1 MVSTGYEPTTNN
13 TLLAA
18 VTNVVGD
25 MDVDIPYGGGT
36 GSSGGLAIMAPT
48 TPPHPSTTQSIN
60 PLAAVV
66 HHGAPLSAAP
76 FFGGGGSAAA
86 IALPTRG
93 SFTQSNTSN
102 QVIPFQVNVNVP
114 PQVESPGKLE
124 LKNEIL
130 LLKQQ
135 MNFMNMELYTAQMQ
149 AAQACEHESQF
160 QGRAAEIMARFEA
173 TAEEAKH
180 IWGEAHEVSMG
191 MQKAECQKE
200 YIQL

>member
-48 TPPHPSTTQSIN
+48 PPPHPSPSQSIN

-76 FFGGGGSAAA
+76 FFGGGGQATAL
-86 IALPTRG
+86 ALPSG
-93 SFTQSNTSN
+93 SQSQLNTSN
-102 QVIPFQVNVNVP
+102 QLMFSSKSPTFQLCCSGLQN
-114 PQVESPGKLE
+114 
-124 LKNEIL
+124 I
-130 LLKQQ
+130 
-135 MNFMNMELYTAQMQ
+135 
-149 AAQACEHESQF
+149 
-160 QGRAAEIMARFEA
+160 
-173 TAEEAKH
+173 
-180 IWGEAHEVSMG
+180 
-191 MQKAECQKE
+191 
-200 YIQL
+200 